1 MTMRTIFSKINQK
14 TNDMKRL
21 IAILTFI
28 LSLQCAQAFETHFMS
43 VDFDKMTLTHDGQVY
58 SLVEVKKK
66 VRRTW
71 KEVTYLCIDEKLHA
85 VAFRLF
91 VTDEGEFMRLQKYT
105 SRK

>member
-1 MTMRTIFSKINQK
+1 MGNMYNGLIRKIV
-14 TNDMKRL
+14 MKRFL
-21 IAILTFI
+21 ATILVA
-28 LSLQCAQAFETHFMS
+28 LLAMSASAFETHFMS
-43 VDFDKMTLTHDGQVY
+43 VDFDKMELKHDGKIY

-66 VRRTW
+66 VRRNW
-71 KEVTYLCIDEKLHA
+71 KEVTYLCIDDKLHA